1 MSASPPVFS
10 ARHVVAYDYRRSV
23 GPVLGRFLAELRA
36 RRLVGH
42 RTATGRVPRPPQA
55 HEPPTT
61 AARRTPGVVP
71 VGRGGFVPTWSWV
84 AAPRAK
90 HPLARPFAWALI
102 RLDGADTAILHALDA
117 PSESRVRTGLRVR
130 PRWRAE
136 TRGEI
141 ADIKCF
147 EPEERG

>member
-23 GPVLGRFLAELRA
+23 GPVLGRFFAELRA
-36 RRLVGH
+36 RRLVGN
-42 RTATGRVPRPPQA
+42 RTATGRVLCPPQE
-55 HEPPTT
+55 HDPDTG
-61 AARRTPGVVP
+61 AATLPGFVP
-71 VGRGGFVPTWSWV
+71 VGPGGVVTTWSWV

-141 ADIKCF
+141 ADIECF

>member
-10 ARHVVAYDYRRSV
+10 ARHVLAYDYRRSV
-23 GPVLGRFLAELRA
+23 GPVLGRFFTELRA
-36 RRLVGH
+36 RRLVGN
-42 RTATGRVPRPPQA
+42 RTAAGRVLCPPQE
-55 HEPPTT
+55 HDPDTG
-61 AARRTPGVVP
+61 AATLPDFVP
-71 VGRGGFVPTWSWV
+71 VGPGGIVTTWSWV
-84 AAPRAK
+84 EAPRAK

-102 RLDGADTAILHALDA
+102 HLDGADTAILHALDA

-141 ADIKCF
+141 ADIECF